1 MNMNP
6 QLMKLAALLQ
16 KVTGEEIVA
25 DADLGQYINLL
36 ETLDQA
42 NLQDPEQYPWRDEA
56 NGYTTTLFQLI
67 GHFPLVAPVTS
78 VVVLDKSTRILL
90 EKREDD
96 GKWAIPGGFI
106 AAGESARYCAA
117 RELHEETGLMVDQRD
132 LHLFDEFSGKP
143 HVYPHGDVIWSV
155 KLIYVVKRFWG
166 EPKPNFESTELA
178 WFNLNDIPDNASG
191 STKKIAVE
199 LLGRDL
205 EIDRL

>member
-1 MNMNP
+1 
-6 QLMKLAALLQ
+6 
-16 KVTGEEIVA
+16 
-25 DADLGQYINLL
+25 
-36 ETLDQA
+36 
-42 NLQDPEQYPWRDEA
+42 
-56 NGYTTTLFQLI
+56 
-67 GHFPLVAPVTS
+67 
-78 VVVLDKSTRILL
+78 
-90 EKREDD
+90 
-96 GKWAIPGGFI
+96 
-106 AAGESARYCAA
+106 
-117 RELHEETGLMVDQRD
+117 MVDQRD